1 MSKVY
6 GSRKKQ
12 LHSRL
17 LLEEGKARSQRKIGG
32 KDGKMPAFRG
42 SRSWQGVSQ
51 LLFSSAAF
59 PAAVDWGILP

>member
-1 MSKVY
+1 MVL
-6 GSRKKQ
+6 RKKQ

-17 LLEEGKARSQRKIGG
+17 LLEEGRARSQRKIGG

-51 LLFSSAAF
+51 LLFAAF
-59 PAAVDWGILP
+59 PASGLGYSTIIYT